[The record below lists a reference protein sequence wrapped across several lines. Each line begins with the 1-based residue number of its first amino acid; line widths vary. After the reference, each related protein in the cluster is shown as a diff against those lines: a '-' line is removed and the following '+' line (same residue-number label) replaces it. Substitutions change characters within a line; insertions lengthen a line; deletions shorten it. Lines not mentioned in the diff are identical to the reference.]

1 MGSKE
6 STSGHHQTNLPLRG
20 PLRWI
25 PWVLGIALV
34 GAVMAAA
41 LHFSE
46 AQAFVRLAEQVKPGW
61 FLLALLLQAGTY
73 LAQGE
78 IWRIVGRAARQPLP
92 LLAAYELSLSK
103 LFIDQALPSSGISG
117 TVLLARALE
126 ARGMPRGVVM
136 AGVVVNLAS
145 YNAVY
150 VLSLGAGLLITI
162 ARHQA
167 NPLVEVVSILFLLYG
182 ATVTVATLA
191 LAGPRAAIIGKR
203 FGSQTSGRLRLLK
216 PVIRIF
222 EEADMRLAHDRRL
235 LLQASACQFGI
246 VLLDA
251 ATVWVLLFSL
261 GVVSPFSGVFASFM
275 LSSLFRTIGLL
286 PGGLGTFEA
295 TSVLTLKLVGVP
307 LAAALSAT
315 LLFRGL
321 SFWLPMLPG
330 LWFSRR
336 MTGRHPDKM
345 DPFEKAST
353 E

>member
-1 MGSKE
+1 MGTTE
-6 STSGHHQTNLPLRG
+6 STSGGHQTNRPVRVSLQ
-20 PLRWI
+20 WI
-25 PWVLGIALV
+25 PWLLGIALV
-34 GAVMAAA
+34 GAVVAAA

-61 FLLALLLQAGTY
+61 FLLAFLLQAGTY
-73 LAQGE
+73 LAQGK
-78 IWRIVGRAARQPLP
+78 IWRIVGRAARRPLP
-92 LLAAYELSLSK
+92 LLLAYELSLSK

-117 TVLLARALE
+117 TVVLARALE
-126 ARGMPRGVVM
+126 AHGMPRAVVM
-136 AGVVVNLAS
+136 AGVVINLAS

-150 VLSLGAGLLITI
+150 VLSLGAALLITI

-182 ATVTVATLA
+182 VTVTVATLA
-191 LAGPRAAIIGKR
+191 LAGRKATIIRKT
-203 FGSQTSGRLRLLK
+203 FGRLRLLQ

-222 EEADMRLAHDRRL
+222 EEADLRLAHDRRL
-235 LLQASACQFGI
+235 LLQASACQLGI

-251 ATVWVLLFSL
+251 STVWVLLFSL
-261 GVVSPFSGVFASFM
+261 GVTAPFSGVFASFM
-275 LSSLFRTIGLL
+275 LSSLFRTVGLL

-307 LAAALSAT
+307 LPAALSAT

-330 LWFSRR
+330 LWLSRR
-336 MTGRHPDKM
+336 LTARHPD
-345 DPFEKAST
+345 
-353 E
+353 

>member
-1 MGSKE
+1 MDSTE
-6 STSGHHQTNLPLRG
+6 STSRRHQTNLPVRG
-20 PLRWI
+20 SLQWI
-25 PWVLGIALV
+25 PWVLGIALLF
-34 GAVMAAA
+34 AVVAAA

-46 AQAFVRLAEQVKPGW
+46 AQAFVGLAEQVEPGW

-78 IWRIVGRAARQPLP
+78 IWRIVGRAASRPLP
-92 LLAAYELSLSK
+92 LLRAYELSLSK

-117 TVLLARALE
+117 TVVLARALE
-126 ARGMPRGVVM
+126 ARGMPRSVVM

-150 VLSLGAGLLITI
+150 AISLGAALLITI
-162 ARHQA
+162 VRHQA
-167 NPLVEVVSILFLLYG
+167 NLFFEIVSILFLLYG
-182 ATVTVATLA
+182 VTVTLAILA
-191 LAGPRAAIIGKR
+191 LAGRRAAIIRK
-203 FGSQTSGRLRLLK
+203 TLGRLRLLR
-216 PVIRIF
+216 PVIKVL
-222 EEADMRLAHDRRL
+222 EEADTRLAHDRRL
-235 LLQASACQFGI
+235 LLQASACQLGI

-261 GVVSPFSGVFASFM
+261 GVIAPFSGVFASFM

-307 LAAALSAT
+307 LPAALSAT

-336 MTGRHPDKM
+336 MTARHPD
-345 DPFEKAST
+345 
-353 E
+353 

>member
-1 MGSKE
+1 MDSTE
-6 STSGHHQTNLPLRG
+6 STSRRHQTNRPVRG
-20 PLRWI
+20 SLQWI
-25 PWVLGIALV
+25 PWVLGIALLF
-34 GAVMAAA
+34 AVVAAA

-46 AQAFVRLAEQVKPGW
+46 AQAFVGLAEQVKPGW

-126 ARGMPRGVVM
+126 ARDMPQPVVM
-136 AGVVVNLAS
+136 AGVVINLAS

-150 VLSLGAGLLITI
+150 VISLGVALLITI
-162 ARHQA
+162 VRHQA
-167 NPLVEVVSILFLLYG
+167 NPLVEMTSILFLLYG
-182 ATVTVATLA
+182 ATVTLATLA
-191 LAGPRAAIIGKR
+191 FAGRRATLVRKMFR
-203 FGSQTSGRLRLLK
+203 RLRLLE
-216 PVIRIF
+216 PVIRVF
-222 EEADMRLAHDRRL
+222 EGADTHLAHNLHL
-235 LLQASACQFGI
+235 LLQAGACQLGI

-261 GVVSPFSGVFASFM
+261 GVIAPFSGVFASFM

-307 LAAALSAT
+307 LPAALSAT

-336 MTGRHPDKM
+336 LMLQHPDKI
-345 DPFEKAST
+345 DPFEKNPT